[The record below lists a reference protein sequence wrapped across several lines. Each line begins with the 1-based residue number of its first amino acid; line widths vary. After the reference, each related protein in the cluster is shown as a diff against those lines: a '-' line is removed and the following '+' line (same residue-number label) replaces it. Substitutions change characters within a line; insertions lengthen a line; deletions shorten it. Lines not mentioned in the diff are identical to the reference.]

1 MTLYQKPVLST
12 VRLLEYGVIIGI
24 TVVFSVFA
32 ALGIDRRETEIQVSV
47 DEQTA
52 ETMTAIL
59 RQYLETYEPEGAITA
74 PEIRWIINQTQ
85 PFDFNTLQ
93 SDRAFWY
100 HIDSQTIVVRV
111 GYEYYDLAPF
121 ADSKHA
127 GPQLEELIAG
137 YLLLDPGSTHLS
149 STLNRLRN
157 LSDSKDFTEIATFLD
172 IYGLGEHARN
182 FAPNRTLFIH
192 NFGCLSTAQN
202 PLAET
207 NVIFAEDI
215 IMLPANALATV
226 GHLLPDQLRLPASL
240 QSIEKHAL
248 HTLPNTTKLL
258 HDDVTRLLI
267 EADAFTPSHTLNE
280 LFLTRQGTAFIGHVQ
295 ISFSFSGTQTEFFHY
310 QNGTLVRLG
319 FLERREKDWYA
330 YYDADDILVGYHDGQ
345 NHFDSQGE
353 LLANGIEL
361 TRLIQLITA
370 FQMAHRREDIIR
382 QNLSWRITT
391 ESTQLAPEVR
401 TIKKQYHMKAGKQ
414 YVTLMMFDRHQQLTA
429 RGTAQLP
436 DTWFDLES
444 IVPKLSNTDEKPI
457 TSN

>member
-12 VRLLEYGVIIGI
+12 FKLLEYAVIVGI
-24 TVVFSVFA
+24 TVIFSLFA
-32 ALGIDRRETEIQVSV
+32 AIGIDRRETEIQISV
-47 DEQTA
+47 DEQTS

-59 RQYLETYEPEGAITA
+59 RQYLETYEPEGSLTA
-74 PEIRWIINQTQ
+74 PEIRWIINQTES
-85 PFDFNTLQ
+85 FDFITVQ

-127 GPQLEELIAG
+127 GSQLEELIEG
-137 YLLLDPGSTHLS
+137 YLLLDPGSTHLAA
-149 STLNRLRN
+149 TLNRLRN
-157 LSDSKDFTEIATFLD
+157 LSASKDFTEIAAFLD

-192 NFGCLSTAQN
+192 NFSSLSTAQN

-215 IMLPANALATV
+215 ITLPANALATV

-280 LFLTRQGTAFIGHVQ
+280 PFLTRQGTAFIGHVQ

-310 QNGTLVRLG
+310 QNGMLVRLG
-319 FLERREKDWYA
+319 NLARQKNDWYA
-330 YYDADDILVGYHDGQ
+330 YYDAEDLLVGYHDGQ
-345 NHFDSQGE
+345 GYFDSQGE
-353 LLANGIEL
+353 PLTNGSEL

-370 FQMAHRREDIIR
+370 FEMAHKRENIMNQTI
-382 QNLSWRITT
+382 SWRITT
-391 ESTQLAPEVR
+391 ESDQLAPEIR
-401 TIKKQYHMKAGKQ
+401 KIEKHYHMKAGKQ
-414 YVTLMMFDRHQQLTA
+414 HITLMMFDHHQQLTA

-436 DTWFDLES
+436 DTWFDFDS
-444 IVPKLSNTDEKPI
+444 IVPNLSDKDEKPI